1 MTLNPHLQSL
11 ALALLHFLWQGALLG
26 GLAALAFRL
35 AAGRSPQSRYLL
47 GLGFMGLALLSP
59 LLTWAWL
66 DRGLPIAAALG
77 EPELTFGSAQAL
89 QGPSLGTRLTRA
101 LPWVLGAWSL
111 GATLLALRLAGGWWW
126 LQRLKAR
133 MEPVGAEWEAR
144 IRALARR
151 MGLTHPFRVGLSRDI
166 TSPLVIGWIRPVL
179 LIPAGLLTGMD
190 PAALE
195 ALLAH
200 EVAHLRRHDVLFNWL
215 QCAVEV
221 LLFYHPAVWWISKRT
236 RFERECCCDDAA
248 VADCGDPL
256 RYAESLDRLDDLQ
269 SLDLIPAQAAHGA
282 NLMHR
287 ITRLLTPKTPTPR
300 LPLALLLALVG
311 AGTLA
316 LSARGAKA
324 QATPVAS
331 APSAPVASA
340 PAHAATP
347 KPSARAAKA
356 SPAPQGTPAPR
367 AEAAPLR
374 RSLTFE
380 LSVMKN
386 EPTRLDFRAENAT
399 RAEVEAALSRIEA
412 LAEGIRAQG
421 ENRPSVK
428 ARWEL
433 KAPKGASEELLSFI
447 LERVSPAEA
456 RRLF

>member
-11 ALALLHFLWQGALLG
+11 TLALLHFLWQGALLG
-26 GLAALAFRL
+26 LLAALAFRL
-35 AAGRSPQSRYLL
+35 AARRSPQVRYVL
-47 GLGFMGLALLSP
+47 GLGFLALALLGP

-66 DRGLPIAAALG
+66 DRGLSAPAALG
-77 EPELTFGSAQAL
+77 EPQFTFGAAPRL
-89 QGPSLGTRLTRA
+89 QGPALGARVAPA
-101 LPWVLGAWSL
+101 LPWILGAWSL

-133 MEPVGAEWEAR
+133 MEPLDAAWEAR

-151 MGLTHPFRVGLSRDI
+151 MGLRRPFRMGRSRGI
-166 TSPLVIGWIRPVL
+166 TSPLVLGWIRPVL
-179 LIPAGLLTGMD
+179 LIPAGLLMGMD
-190 PAALE
+190 PTAVE

-200 EVAHLRRHDVLFNWL
+200 EVAHLKRHDVLFNWL

-269 SLDLIPAQAAHGA
+269 SLHLVPAQAAHGA

-287 ITRLLTPKTPTPR
+287 ITRLLTPQTPTPR

-324 QATPVAS
+324 QPQPSPAPQAQP
-331 APSAPVASA
+331 APSAPT
-340 PAHAATP
+340 PAP
-347 KPSARAAKA
+347 KPR
-356 SPAPQGTPAPR
+356 PGTPAPK
-367 AEAAPLR
+367 AEAPEPSTLR
-374 RSLTFE
+374 RALTFE

-386 EPTRLDFRAENAT
+386 EPTRLDFRAEHAT
-399 RAEVEAALSRIEA
+399 RAEVEAALTRIEA
-412 LAEGIRAQG
+412 LAEAIRSQG

-433 KAPKGASEELLSFI
+433 KPHRGSADELLSFV
-447 LERVSPAEA
+447 LERVTPAEA